1 MQSGAAYSDGGRIYQ
16 LLKGGP
22 LADLYR
28 IFNLV
33 GATLVTPLRPRDYD
47 IDAIQRAEISFTQGM
62 QAFLL
67 RLFASSYFLD
77 HRMFPQAAD
86 AVADAERIQQES
98 ALDIPAEL
106 CLSLVY
112 RVAFLRRDAAGA
124 RKWWERM
131 EAKKLSHFGV
141 DYWLAQSALFWMK
154 AVFRMRARHGTKE
167 MPWLR
172 SFQPPEMTN
181 SIGIVAA
188 CYGIALKTKRGILP
202 VGSAARRLQV
212 SESGLPSSV
221 IVGPNVIPSVKRVLE
236 NIKRGPGGPRYSR
249 PGGRR
254 YSLGFCAARQKA
266 GSAGNLSAGM
276 SENLHQ
282 LRCFGCGARIAGAE
296 ARPDFRCAAMR
307 RPV

>member
-1 MQSGAAYSDGGRIYQ
+1 MVPANPRQSLWSQICMIAAGPVVNLLTGAAAMYAALNSKGQPYEQYWGILAYFSTISLIAFASNLIPMQSGAAYSDGGRIYQ

-141 DYWLAQSALFWMK
+141 DYWLAQSALFWSE
-154 AVFRMRARHGTKE
+154 G
-167 MPWLR
+167 
-172 SFQPPEMTN
+172 
-181 SIGIVAA
+181 
-188 CYGIALKTKRGILP
+188 
-202 VGSAARRLQV
+202 RLQDAR
-212 SESGLPSSV
+212 EAWNKGNALAQKLPAA
-221 IVGPNVIPSVKRVLE
+221 GDDE
-236 NIKRGPGGPRYSR
+236 FDRYR
-249 PGGRR
+249 C
-254 YSLGFCAARQKA
+254 SLLHDCIQSTEVEAA
-266 GSAGNLSAGM
+266 S
-276 SENLHQ
+276 
-282 LRCFGCGARIAGAE
+282 
-296 ARPDFRCAAMR
+296 
-307 RPV
+307 